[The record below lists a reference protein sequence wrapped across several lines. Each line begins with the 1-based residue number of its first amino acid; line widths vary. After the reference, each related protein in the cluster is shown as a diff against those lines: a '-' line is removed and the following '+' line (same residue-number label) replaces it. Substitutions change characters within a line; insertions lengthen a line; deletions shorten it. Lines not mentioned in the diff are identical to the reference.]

1 MTESVEMALSLSA
14 GGPLPRLTLLE
25 AESDSLVQLQ
35 LKICSFC
42 GGSDRRQLGR
52 GDTYEFHN
60 GRAEFCACVFE
71 DEQGRVWVG
80 RQK

>member
-1 MTESVEMALSLSA
+1 MGADDEF
-14 GGPLPRLTLLE
+14 GGPL
-25 AESDSLVQLQ
+25 AQAD
-35 LKICSFC
+35 FC
-42 GGSDRRQLGR
+42 GSGVGSFGADATEDLLILRGVRQKTAGKGL
-52 GDTYEFHN
+52 DTYEFHN